1 MRKINSIKN
10 IIAALSANI
19 ITIIVG
25 LVAQAVFLKNL
36 GNEILG
42 INSLFT
48 NIISMLSIVE
58 MGIGS
63 AIIYNLYKPIAEN
76 NIERIKSL
84 MCFYKKSY
92 RIIALIVT
100 IIGIC
105 IIPFLKYIIS
115 VNSIQSNINIY
126 IIYSLFLADA
136 VFSYFLSYK
145 RSILYANQKNY
156 IINVIHILYV
166 LVMNTIQ
173 IIVLIV
179 KHDFY
184 WYLIIKVVMR
194 ILENFIITLISN
206 KLYPYLI
213 DKDYKKLDNKTERD
227 IFTKVKALFLH
238 KIGSF
243 IVLGTDNI
251 VISKFLGVVTVGLY
265 SNYYLIINSVQTVFN
280 QIIQALTPSLGNLLV
295 TESREKQF
303 DTYKKIRFVNF
314 WLTTFSAISLLI
326 IIESFIKIWIGDE
339 YILPHIVLYILILNY
354 YLNSS
359 RATYSAFKDAAG
371 IYYEDR
377 FVPLVESSIN
387 IIVSVILVKKIGLS
401 GVFVGTIISGVV
413 LWCYSYPK
421 YVYKLIFEKKYS
433 EYIKENIEYLI
444 MFILIAIICV
454 IISSRI
460 VVNSILAKFLCD
472 IIISLIVPNIILIL
486 IYRKNEKFKYF
497 INLFKVWRKKI
508 WKK

>member
-156 IINVIHILYV
+156 IINV
-166 LVMNTIQ
+166 
-173 IIVLIV
+173 
-179 KHDFY
+179 
-184 WYLIIKVVMR
+184 
-194 ILENFIITLISN
+194 S
-206 KLYPYLI
+206 
-213 DKDYKKLDNKTERD
+213 
-227 IFTKVKALFLH
+227 
-238 KIGSF
+238 
-243 IVLGTDNI
+243 
-251 VISKFLGVVTVGLY
+251 
-265 SNYYLIINSVQTVFN
+265 
-280 QIIQALTPSLGNLLV
+280 
-295 TESREKQF
+295 
-303 DTYKKIRFVNF
+303 
-314 WLTTFSAISLLI
+314 
-326 IIESFIKIWIGDE
+326 
-339 YILPHIVLYILILNY
+339 
-354 YLNSS
+354 
-359 RATYSAFKDAAG
+359 
-371 IYYEDR
+371 
-377 FVPLVESSIN
+377 
-387 IIVSVILVKKIGLS
+387 
-401 GVFVGTIISGVV
+401 
-413 LWCYSYPK
+413 
-421 YVYKLIFEKKYS
+421 
-433 EYIKENIEYLI
+433 
-444 MFILIAIICV
+444 
-454 IISSRI
+454 
-460 VVNSILAKFLCD
+460 
-472 IIISLIVPNIILIL
+472 
-486 IYRKNEKFKYF
+486 
-497 INLFKVWRKKI
+497 
-508 WKK
+508 